1 MKVNLPKSGGANN
14 ILLKVQKFQ
23 EDMAA
28 LQQELEERE
37 YEITAGGGA
46 VTVKINGRREI
57 LSISV
62 SPDIVDPDDTEML
75 SDILVAAVNE
85 AIQRVDSDAKQETD
99 KLTEASGLGGLGAG
113 MGLPF

>member
-14 ILLKVQKFQ
+14 MLLKVQKFQ

-28 LQQELEERE
+28 LQEELENRE

-46 VTVKINGRREI
+46 VKVSINGKREI
-57 LSISV
+57 LSISI
-62 SPDIVDPDDTEML
+62 SPDIIDPDDTEML
-75 SDILVAAVNE
+75 SDIIVAAVNE
-85 AIQRVDSDAKQETD
+85 AIQRVDSDAKQATD
-99 KLTEASGLGGLGAG
+99 KLTAESGLGGLGAG

>member
-1 MKVNLPKSGGANN
+1 MKVNLPKSGGTNN
-14 ILLKVQKFQ
+14 MLLKVQKFQ

-28 LQQELEERE
+28 LQEELESRE

-46 VTVKINGRREI
+46 VTVKINGKREI
-57 LSISV
+57 LSVTI

-75 SDILVAAVNE
+75 ADIIVAAVNE

-99 KLTEASGLGGLGAG
+99 RLTAESGLGGLGAG

>member
-14 ILLKVQKFQ
+14 MLLKVQKFQ

-28 LQQELEERE
+28 LQEELENRE

-46 VTVKINGRREI
+46 VTVKINGKREI
-57 LSISV
+57 LAITI
-62 SPDIVDPDDTEML
+62 SPDIVDPDDTETL
-75 SDILVAAVNE
+75 ADVIVAAVNE
-85 AIQRVDSDAKQETD
+85 AIQRVDEEAKKETD
-99 KLTEASGLGGLGAG
+99 RLTEESGLGGLGGG